1 MYYQSDSLQLK
12 DIHKKFGDGNLEKG
26 IKTVNNEGWEIVSE
40 YFDQATG
47 ETYYSVER
55 EKINL

>member
-1 MYYQSDSLQLK
+1 MKEFEQSCFRGSILVEM
-12 DIHKKFGDGNLEKG
+12 GDGNLEKG

-55 EKINL
+55 EK

>member
-1 MYYQSDSLQLK
+1 MKEFEQSCFRGSILVEM
-12 DIHKKFGDGNLEKG
+12 GDGNLEKG

-55 EKINL
+55 EKIDL

>member
-1 MYYQSDSLQLK
+1 MKEFEHGVFRSDELTEMG
-12 DIHKKFGDGNLEKG
+12 HGNLEKG
-26 IKTVNNEGWEIVSE
+26 IETVNKEGWEILHE

-47 ETYYSVER
+47 VTYYSVER